1 MGLGGRVAHFIV
13 AIAHQKGVVLCE
25 QYEGK
30 INGDM
35 FSDFIKT
42 HFQETF
48 SRCKIPKG
56 KRFLQ
61 DGCTVQNSKK
71 TRQALDTVGATK
83 FSIPS
88 RSPDFNRIENV
99 FNFAKSQLRTQA
111 FEQNINDETFEQFSA
126 RVKYTLEN
134 TPTKYTVKTIES
146 MPKRMLMVIKSKGQ
160 RIKYKE

>member
-1 MGLGGRVAHFIV
+1 MLERRYFILHSTGFQYKYNPHDEAQSIQTMAWQLKNKGLHLQCTVKGSHVRSGGTAANFIV

-42 HFQETF
+42 HFRETF

-61 DGCTVQNSKK
+61 DGCPVQNSKK
-71 TRQALDTVGATK
+71 ARQALDTVAE
-83 FSIPS
+83 I
-88 RSPDFNRIENV
+88 
-99 FNFAKSQLRTQA
+99 
-111 FEQNINDETFEQFSA
+111 SA
-126 RVKYTLEN
+126 YLLVHQIL
-134 TPTKYTVKTIES
+134 I
-146 MPKRMLMVIKSKGQ
+146 L
-160 RIKYKE
+160 